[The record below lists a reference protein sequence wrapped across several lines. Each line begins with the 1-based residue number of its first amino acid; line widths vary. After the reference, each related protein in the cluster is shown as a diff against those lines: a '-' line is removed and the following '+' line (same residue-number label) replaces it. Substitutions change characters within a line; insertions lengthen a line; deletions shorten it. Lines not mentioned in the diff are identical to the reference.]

1 MATATAQMPDLE
13 IGEKSPLISNDDNKL
28 KPMENSVVEKAVAGA
43 SVVSFSMSVLAMLFA
58 RNPVIYISGLIGA
71 GIAPY
76 AVIQQQKITQVDALA
91 ESNERGKKRVRYIN
105 YWGRCYAIVCS
116 HFLLRYLL
124 HPIQ

>member
-13 IGEKSPLISNDDNKL
+13 IGENSPLISNEDNKPL

-43 SVVSFSMSVLAMLFA
+43 SIVSFSASVLAMLFEK
-58 RNPVIYISGLIGA
+58 NPIIYISGLIGA

-91 ESNERGKKRVRYIN
+91 ETNERGRLNKYRKYV
-105 YWGRCYAIVCS
+105 
-116 HFLLRYLL
+116 L
-124 HPIQ
+124 HS